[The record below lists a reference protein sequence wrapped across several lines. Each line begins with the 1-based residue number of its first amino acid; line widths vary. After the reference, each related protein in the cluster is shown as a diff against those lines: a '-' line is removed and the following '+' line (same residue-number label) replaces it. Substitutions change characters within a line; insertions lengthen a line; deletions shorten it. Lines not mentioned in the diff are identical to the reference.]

1 MASDMKHSIEEAVE
15 VPQSASREEARAT
28 LALEGMTCASCAM
41 RIEKGL
47 KKVPGV
53 KNASV
58 NFATEQATVTFDP
71 TQTGIEQLV
80 QKVDVVGYKA
90 TPLVLPVPKPVRI
103 APETESHLVLDLEGM
118 TCASCA
124 MRIEKGLKKVPGVK
138 EASVNLATE
147 LAAVTYD
154 PVQTSMEQ
162 LMQKVEAIGYRATP
176 QAATPQQSAQQVG
189 ASPVAGTPAGPVT
202 SVYTEDEQ

>member
-28 LALEGMTCASCAM
+28 LSLEGMTCASCAM

-53 KNASV
+53 RDATV

-71 TQTGIEQLV
+71 TQTGIEQMV
-80 QKVDVVGYKA
+80 QKVDAVGYKA
-90 TPLVLPVPKPVRI
+90 TPLVQPAPKL
-103 APETESHLVLDLEGM
+103 AQKTPETESHLVLDLEGM

-124 MRIEKGLKKVPGVK
+124 MRIEKGLRRVPGVK
-138 EASVNLATE
+138 DVSVNLATE
-147 LAAVTYD
+147 QAAVTYN
-154 PVQTSMEQ
+154 PVQTGVEHM
-162 LMQKVEAIGYRATP
+162 LQKVEAVGYK
-176 QAATPQQSAQQVG
+176 
-189 ASPVAGTPAGPVT
+189 
-202 SVYTEDEQ
+202 